1 MSKGKNFGIPSDTMP
16 VWETLIESE
25 YSFVEKRNKEH
36 GTVELY
42 LLCMA
47 IGLRVGDIPKL
58 IALTDNF
65 QYGGIAE
72 RCDIEM
78 LSRLY
83 GISPEL
89 SVSTLGRYAG
99 IGINYISRHHF
110 DRETEI
116 IDLRG
121 IYESFAHRD
130 IVECESCGKYNSP
143 DCEICVCKS

>member
-16 VWETLIESE
+16 IWETLTKAD
-25 YSFVEKRNKEH
+25 YSFVESGKNA
-36 GTVELY
+36 VELY
-42 LLCMA
+42 LLSMA
-47 IGLRVGDIPKL
+47 IGLRLGGTPKL

-65 QYGGIAE
+65 QYGGVAK

-121 IYESFAHRD
+121 IYESFAYND
-130 IVECESCGKYNSP
+130 ILECESCGKYNSP